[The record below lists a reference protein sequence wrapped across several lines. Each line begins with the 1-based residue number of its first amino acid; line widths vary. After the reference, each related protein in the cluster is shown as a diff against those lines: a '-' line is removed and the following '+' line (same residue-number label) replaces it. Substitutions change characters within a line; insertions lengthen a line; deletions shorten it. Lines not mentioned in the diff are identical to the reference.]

1 MQSTRHSILL
11 IDDEIENLKALERTL
26 MTVATVYTADSG
38 KAGLEIVE
46 KNSISLVICDQRM
59 PEMTGIEFFKT
70 LQKTHPHI
78 LRMILTGYTD
88 VEDLIEAINEGGL
101 YRYITKPW
109 NNHELKLIVQR
120 ALERFDLEIRNREL
134 VQELKQI
141 NEGLEK
147 TVQDRTQK
155 LSELAVTDELTQVG
169 NPRYFWAQLQAEVE
183 RSDRYG
189 HPLSLLL
196 VDIDYFKNYND
207 EHGHAIGDKAL
218 KTIAQVLKKNIRS
231 TDFIARYGGEE
242 FAIILTETP
251 PKKAQEMA
259 ERLRQAVVH
268 KKFSYK
274 IKNKKK
280 KGLTISI
287 GAAGYSKEKNPKKL
301 VLRADKALYQAK
313 RKGRN
318 CTVCV

>member
-147 TVQDRTQK
+147 TVQDRTHAGRK
-155 LSELAVTDELTQVG
+155 PTLFLGPTTS
-169 NPRYFWAQLQAEVE
+169 
-183 RSDRYG
+183 RSRT
-189 HPLSLLL
+189 L
-196 VDIDYFKNYND
+196 
-207 EHGHAIGDKAL
+207 
-218 KTIAQVLKKNIRS
+218 
-231 TDFIARYGGEE
+231 
-242 FAIILTETP
+242 
-251 PKKAQEMA
+251 
-259 ERLRQAVVH
+259 
-268 KKFSYK
+268 
-274 IKNKKK
+274 
-280 KGLTISI
+280 
-287 GAAGYSKEKNPKKL
+287 
-301 VLRADKALYQAK
+301 
-313 RKGRN
+313 
-318 CTVCV
+318 